1 MRAGAWLSAAV
12 SCRPLSIQ
20 GLLASAGT
28 QRSPLPP
35 ITATG
40 QQILSLPGTLEDVL
54 LEGW

>member
-28 QRSPLPP
+28 QGATCSTHHCHRS
-35 ITATG
+35 AN
-40 QQILSLPGTLEDVL
+40 LSLPGAREDVL